1 VSEKIRMDQK
11 CETLLVVADAMNLK
25 VAAGFSSKVHLQH
38 VTIAITESTGLMSR
52 LKEWSKPRP
61 MHSHNIPN
69 THEKPNIPSPES
81 HDDHL

>member
-1 VSEKIRMDQK
+1 MDQK
-11 CETLLVVADAMNLK
+11 HETLLVVAEAMNLK
-25 VAAGFSSKVHLQH
+25 VAAGFSSEVHLQH
-38 VTIAITESTGLMSR
+38 VTITITESASLMSR

-81 HDDHL
+81 RNDHL